1 MSLARVSEY
10 RICRRKKK
18 RNGTEWRANSN
29 LRERKYL
36 DILPTVRSGTR
47 RYLRLEEVIVS
58 RVFSWSF
65 LDNAL
70 QSGAETPIVKFQT
83 LIEINQKRKAA
94 SDIRALARL
103 IAE

>member
-18 RNGTEWRANSN
+18 RNGTTEWRANSN
-29 LRERKYL
+29 LRERKHL

-47 RYLRLEEVIVS
+47 RYLRLKKVIVAP
-58 RVFSWSF
+58 VFSWSF

-70 QSGAETPIVKFQT
+70 QSRSETPIVKFQT
-83 LIEINQKRKAA
+83 LIEIN
-94 SDIRALARL
+94 
-103 IAE
+103 